1 MSNHKDL
8 IIIGTGSIAHRHFF
22 NISNLKDEITCYC
35 LSKSGRTINGCRPY
49 NQRENTQFDIVVIA
63 SVTHLHDSDM
73 HFAISVVKSEGLIF
87 VEKPISLNVEEAEKI
102 EYEILKKNL
111 RVVVGY
117 DLRYHEGISHLKKVF
132 DEEISVKSNFIYD
145 SSVGQNLDTWRK
157 SQHNFK
163 SYSYSQEKSGGI
175 VNDLSHE
182 IDLAIYL
189 TGIKKSFSVQN
200 YQSKIFN
207 DTLNDFSKLELSLER
222 KDELKRIFISI
233 DCISHRFYRYIDILT
248 KEKNYFLDLL
258 SGSYKE
264 FSKGSLVKEIK
275 FENDRNYRNQQMW
288 KEILSGSDT
297 KLPSYQ
303 ESLLMLRNIT

>member
-1 MSNHKDL
+1 MSNHKHVL
-8 IIIGTGSIAHRHFF
+8 IIGTGSIAKRHFL
-22 NISNLKDEITCYC
+22 NISSLKDEIICYC
-35 LSKSGRTINGCRPY
+35 LSKSGRTIDGCIPF
-49 NQRENTQFDIVVIA
+49 NQKENIRFDIVVVA
-63 SVTHLHDSDM
+63 SATHFHDSDM
-73 HFAISVVKSEGLIF
+73 YIAISVTKSEGIIF
-87 VEKPISLNVEEAEKI
+87 IEKPISLNIEEAKKI
-102 EYEILKKNL
+102 ECEILKKNL

-117 DLRYHEGISHLKKVF
+117 DLRYHEGISHLKRIY

-145 SSVGQNLDTWRK
+145 SRVGQNLDTWRK
-157 SQHNFK
+157 NQDNFK

-182 IDLAIYL
+182 IDLAIYV

-207 DTLNDFSKLELSLER
+207 ETLNDLSKLELSLQS

-264 FSKGSLVKEIK
+264 FSMGTLVKEIK
-275 FENDRNYRNQQMW
+275 FENDRNYRNQKMW

-303 ESLLMLRNIT
+303 ESLLMLKNIA